1 MDSETAVTPT
11 PESATPVVQVQV
23 QSPPRPAVV
32 EKPQDDPRGQ
42 LLAMASEVAKKG
54 TRKLLWDYLRLRSRV
69 MGK

>member
-1 MDSETAVTPT
+1 MDSETTVTPT
-11 PESATPVVQVQV
+11 PESATPVV

-42 LLAMASEVAKKG
+42 LLALASEVAKKG

-69 MGK
+69 VGK

>member
-1 MDSETAVTPT
+1 MDSETTVTPT
-11 PESATPVVQVQV
+11 PGSATPVVVQV